1 MKPDAEQ
8 QGFVVGALALA
19 LALAVVL
26 ALVLA
31 LVLASADGSWGNTN
45 RSVLG
50 KHVAVGCRDS
60 KGRDT

>member
-8 QGFVVGALALA
+8 QGFVVGALAVVLA
-19 LALAVVL
+19 LALA
-26 ALVLA
+26 LA

-45 RSVLG
+45 RCVLG